1 MMILPRPKPKLLP
14 RASEADYVEQ
24 GQLALIREAPGWSR
38 YLLWSVAALMLTG
51 LVWAAWAEVD
61 EVTHGE
67 AQVIPSSQVQVIQS
81 LEGGI
86 VAEMKVRQGDVVQAG
101 QTLARIDD
109 TRFSSSMDETQAK
122 LMGLGAAVARLEA
135 EVNGAGRIDFPEEIR
150 KTRPDLI
157 ASEQNL
163 FDSRARELAQAVGGL
178 NGSLQLARRE
188 YDMAAPLIREGVM
201 SQMDEIRMKRD
212 ISELQAKISER
223 RNAYR
228 SAASTELAK
237 NKAELGFYR
246 GTMRGATDRVSR
258 TDVKS
263 PVRGVVKQIAVNTVG
278 GVVAPGAQI
287 MQIVPLDDTLLV
299 EARLRPQDIA
309 FIRPGQQATV
319 KITAYDYGIFG
330 GLEGKV
336 EMISADSIV
345 DERDQRKESYFQ
357 VQVRTDR
364 AYLGTEQKPLPII
377 PGMTAQVDV
386 ITGRK
391 TILHYL
397 LKPINKARE
406 RALRE
411 R

>member
-1 MMILPRPKPKLLP
+1 MIMLPRPKPKLLP
-14 RASEADYVEQ
+14 RGGETDYVSQ
-24 GQLALIREAPGWSR
+24 GQLAMIREAPGWSLW
-38 YLLWSVAALMLTG
+38 LLWAIAATLLVG
-51 LVWAAWAEVD
+51 LLWASWAEVD

-67 AQVIPSSQVQVIQS
+67 AQVIPSSQVQIIQS

-86 VAEMKVRQGDVVQAG
+86 VSEMKVRQGDVVQAG

-109 TRFSSSMDETQAK
+109 TRFSSSVEETEAK
-122 LMGLGAAVARLEA
+122 LMGLSAAIARLEA
-135 EVNGAGRIDFPEEIR
+135 EVNGQRRIQFPDRVR
-150 KTRPDLI
+150 KLRPDLV
-157 ASEQNL
+157 ASEQQL
-163 FDSRARELAQAVGGL
+163 FDSRMREVDQAIGGLASSLRLAQ
-178 NGSLQLARRE
+178 RE
-188 YDMAAPLIREGVM
+188 YDMAEPLIRQGVM
-201 SQMDEIRMKRD
+201 SELDGIRLKRD
-212 ISELQAKISER
+212 ISELQSKISER
-223 RNAYR
+223 RNVSR
-228 SAASTELAK
+228 SQASADLSKNQAELAV
-237 NKAELGFYR
+237 YR

-263 PVRGVVKQIAVNTVG
+263 PVRGIVKQIAVNTVG

-299 EARLRPQDIA
+299 EAKLRPQDIA

-336 EMISADSIV
+336 ELISADSIV

-364 AYLGTEQKPLPII
+364 AYLGTAEKPLPII

>member
-1 MMILPRPKPKLLP
+1 MMLPRPKPQLLP
-14 RASEADYVEQ
+14 RAGETDYVAQ
-24 GQLALIREAPGWSR
+24 GQLALIRQAPGWSR
-38 YLLWSVAALMLTG
+38 YLLWGVAALMLTG
-51 LVWAAWAEVD
+51 LAWAAWAEVD

-86 VAEMKVRQGDVVQAG
+86 VSEMKVRQGDVVQAG

-109 TRFSSSMDETQAK
+109 TRFSSSVDETQAK
-122 LMGLGAAVARLEA
+122 LMGLSAAVARLEA
-135 EVNGAGRIDFPEEIR
+135 EVAGAGRVSFPENIR
-150 KTRPDLI
+150 KARPDLI

-163 FDSRARELAQAVGGL
+163 FDSRARELSQAVGGL
-178 NGSLQLARRE
+178 DSSLQLARRE
-188 YDMAAPLIREGVM
+188 YDMAAPLVREGVM

-212 ISELQAKISER
+212 IGELQAKISER

-228 SAASTELAK
+228 SAASAELSKNQAELAI
-237 NKAELGFYR
+237 YR
-246 GTMRGATDRVSR
+246 GTLRGAADRVSR
-258 TDVKS
+258 TELKS

-278 GVVAPGAQI
+278 GVVAPGAEI

-299 EARLRPQDIA
+299 EAKLRPQDIA

-330 GLEGKV
+330 GLDGKV

-345 DERDQRKESYFQ
+345 DERDQRRESYFH
-357 VQVRTDR
+357 VRVRTDR
-364 AYLGTEQKPLPII
+364 SYLGTEAKPLPII

-386 ITGRK
+386 LTGRK